1 MNGEGFELI
10 IVGLLFVEMVDIGEK
25 IVVWLN
31 RNVNSCDSY
40 SFFVELEEVDWL
52 ENDVSFEVF
61 EDCNF

>member
-61 EDCNF
+61 KDCNF